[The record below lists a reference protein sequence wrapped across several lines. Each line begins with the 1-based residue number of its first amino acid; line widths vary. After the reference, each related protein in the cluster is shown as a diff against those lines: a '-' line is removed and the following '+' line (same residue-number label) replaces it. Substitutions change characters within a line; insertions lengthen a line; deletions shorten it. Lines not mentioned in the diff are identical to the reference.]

1 MTPTTWQGRYTLPA
15 APVTF
20 ALHSARII
28 ADAGEPSRLYRTR
41 RGLYRHA
48 RRQREPPP
56 PGRSGPP
63 CLV

>member
-1 MTPTTWQGRYTLPA
+1 MTPTTWQGRYTPPA

-28 ADAGEPSRLYRTR
+28 ADAGEPSRLYRAC

-48 RRQREPPP
+48 GLWREPSP